1 MKLIP
6 NNGNNFIPECIYA
19 SSKKQKGKFKR
30 QKQTGWRK
38 KERKKEVFVL
48 RAALNTKHKSSMPRT
63 NVVKSTR
70 ISYSGTK
77 KNAEKIT
84 HK

>member
-1 MKLIP
+1 MVITLFQ
-6 NNGNNFIPECIYA
+6 NA
-19 SSKKQKGKFKR
+19 SMHLVKNRRVNLKDKNKQVEE
-30 QKQTGWRK
+30 RK

-63 NVVKSTR
+63 NVVKSIR

-77 KNAEKIT
+77 
-84 HK
+84 

>member
-1 MKLIP
+1 MVITLFQ
-6 NNGNNFIPECIYA
+6 NA
-19 SSKKQKGKFKR
+19 SMHLVKNRRVNLKDKNKQVEE
-30 QKQTGWRK
+30 RK